1 MEHIEKTD
9 YRINRPIF
17 RHFKNGY
24 KALKLIEAT
33 LLSVCNTIKKVI
45 QNEINGGSEKLVAG
59 AGFGLFLLGV
69 R

>member
-33 LLSVCNTIKKVI
+33 LLSVCHSDAEASPVRNSV
-45 QNEINGGSEKLVAG
+45 LRPDVVAT
-59 AGFGLFLLGV
+59 
-69 R
+69 